1 MLSNTPSICFQTEA
15 HSEKDPTMVDK
26 DPLSSCI
33 ERTNNYLAS
42 ILTGNTTPGISFG
55 VSDFFS
61 PTNRPSL
68 EDEDGRK
75 NLEWSPSLEQDK
87 ENQQRRRR
95 GSHQDNRGKVVTK
108 RTPAAKPTTSSQSVS
123 PDTFSDESSVE
134 DAQQPAKYTTVDYS
148 SEEEDEDLSI
158 QDQDLPELEDCVSPI
173 LEDVIDRLE
182 GRKSQKHVL
191 EIQTTYTEQQK
202 ATMVHINTVKKQLS
216 TEKKSKEKAEQALAA
231 EVAAHAK
238 TKQERDELKQKLRV
252 ALAKSKGKSVNLD
265 QLVLIQ
271 R

>member
-108 RTPAAKPTTSSQSVS
+108 RTPTAKPTTSSQSVT
-123 PDTFSDESSVE
+123 PAFSDDSSVE
-134 DAQQPAKYTTVDYS
+134 DAQQPPNTHPEDFS
-148 SEEEDEDLSI
+148 SSEDEDDVLSI
-158 QDQDLPELEDCVSPI
+158 QDQDLPEDSVSPI
-173 LEDVIDRLE
+173 LEDVINKLE
-182 GRKSQKHVL
+182 GRSSQKHVL

-231 EVAAHAK
+231 EVAAHDK
-238 TKQERDELKQKLRV
+238 TKQERDELKLKLRV

-271 R
+271 P